1 MAQGR
6 RRWRRIRLRRPES
19 PGLWVAFIRRYVRRW
34 KGDDQ
39 PYTRSD
45 ATQIGRMRRLAHRLA
60 RLRKRTREEVLARL
74 QNTFDEEFLRDL
86 REQIEEML
94 TMR

>member
-1 MAQGR
+1 MIPR
-6 RRWRRIRLRRPES
+6 SRRWRRLRLRRPDA
-19 PGLWVAFIRRYVRRW
+19 PGLWVAIVQRYARRW
-34 KGDDQ
+34 PRQ
-39 PYTRSD
+39 PRPYTRSD
-45 ATQIGRMRRLAHRLA
+45 AAEAGRMRRLAQRLA

-74 QNTFDEEFLRDL
+74 QNSFDEDFLRDL

>member
-1 MAQGR
+1 
-6 RRWRRIRLRRPES
+6 
-19 PGLWVAFIRRYVRRW
+19 
-34 KGDDQ
+34 
-39 PYTRSD
+39 
-45 ATQIGRMRRLAHRLA
+45 MRRLAHRLA